1 LLRPTSAIWHFSGR
15 KFGRLVSTPL
25 VLLHA
30 CCSKWCLTKASL
42 FSSCS
47 MLVLRCESGIQYYSG
62 RPATGQVS
70 WRAGPRATPNPG
82 LTTESLNLN
91 KHSIDEADTKPRHLF
106 QSTLFVRGLAVLKAL
121 NQASTCD
128 PLLKLRLVCLEA
140 LVWNDAI
147 PSFIRALAFRI
158 MVAGFRQVR

>member
-1 LLRPTSAIWHFSGR
+1 VGTRPVYIFLLRPTSAIWHFSGR

-47 MLVLRCESGIQYYSG
+47 MLVLRCESGIQHCSG

-82 LTTESLNLN
+82 LTTESLNRSVAVAADAITARCTRPSARSRSRSA
-91 KHSIDEADTKPRHLF
+91 SISVLPSLSNLARRARPQPRCSQPRHAPS
-106 QSTLFVRGLAVLKAL
+106 STSR
-121 NQASTCD
+121 
-128 PLLKLRLVCLEA
+128 PRHRR
-140 LVWNDAI
+140 
-147 PSFIRALAFRI
+147 P
-158 MVAGFRQVR
+158 

>member
-1 LLRPTSAIWHFSGR
+1 
-15 KFGRLVSTPL
+15 
-25 VLLHA
+25 
-30 CCSKWCLTKASL
+30 
-42 FSSCS
+42 
-47 MLVLRCESGIQYYSG
+47 M
-62 RPATGQVS
+62 
-70 WRAGPRATPNPG
+70 
-82 LTTESLNLN
+82 
-91 KHSIDEADTKPRHLF
+91 
-106 QSTLFVRGLAVLKAL
+106 KAL